1 MHTISLL
8 DYNLYNAIV
17 NVDAF
22 ESIAFEDRFLVKF
35 PIEFNVGYHFRLFS
49 KLIYRNI
56 IFNHR
61 NLLN

>member
-8 DYNLYNAIV
+8 DYNLCNAIV

-22 ESIAFEDRFLVKF
+22 ESIAFEDRFLEKL

-49 KLIYRNI
+49 KSI
-56 IFNHR
+56 
-61 NLLN
+61 NLKQID

>member
-8 DYNLYNAIV
+8 DYNLCNAIV

-35 PIEFNVGYHFRLFS
+35 PIEFNVGYNFDYFQ
-49 KLIYRNI
+49 IDEQI
-56 IFNHR
+56 E
-61 NLLN
+61 